1 VVEATERR
9 SEWFNRHFSCVGGA
23 HRNPNSAHGPRRFTS
38 GTSDDVFEQRSEPGQ
53 APLSPP
59 HGAAK
64 CFLSSGWSGTLAYQ
78 GMLRP
83 LQQLRRATLQA
94 LSHDVLTLARA
105 TAYSAILGL
114 FPALLVVTT
123 LLALV
128 PQSDTLMGE
137 IRTAL
142 ADFLPGNAVDAIQDY
157 FNAKHVRSLQA
168 LSSALLVTLFGC
180 MGLMSSFMQG
190 FRRAFASP
198 IFDESRTQWNP
209 RRERLTALVLIP
221 SCLVPMALS
230 TVLVAFGHQL
240 EQWVIDV
247 AAHSFE
253 PYVLFLW
260 RMSRWSIAILCTAVV
275 LAVIYRFGTPR
286 RQSWRDVLPGA
297 VMSAVIW
304 FVTTLVFGWYVT
316 RFADYTIIYGSLG
329 TAVATL
335 VWLYITA
342 LAVFLGA
349 EYNAQ
354 VEADHI
360 AQAESVP
367 ANEQELI
374 LP

>member
-1 VVEATERR
+1 
-9 SEWFNRHFSCVGGA
+9 
-23 HRNPNSAHGPRRFTS
+23 
-38 GTSDDVFEQRSEPGQ
+38 
-53 APLSPP
+53 
-59 HGAAK
+59 
-64 CFLSSGWSGTLAYQ
+64 
-78 GMLRP
+78 MLRP
-83 LQQLRRATLQA
+83 LQQLRRATLHA

-105 TAYSAILGL
+105 AAFSAILGL

-123 LLALV
+123 VLALV
-128 PQSDTLMGE
+128 PQSDTLVGE
-137 IRTAL
+137 IRAAL

-157 FNAKHVRSLQA
+157 FNTKHVRSLQA
-168 LSSALLVTLFGC
+168 VISALLVTLLGC
-180 MGLMSSFMQG
+180 MGLMTSFMQG

-198 IFDESRTQWNP
+198 IFDNVRTEWNKN
-209 RRERLTALVLIP
+209 RERVTALVLIP

-240 EQWVIDV
+240 EEWIIDV
-247 AAHSFE
+247 SAHSVQ

-275 LAVIYRFGTPR
+275 LGVIYRFGTPR
-286 RQSWRDVLPGA
+286 RQSWRDVVPGA

-316 RFADYTIIYGSLG
+316 RFADYSIVYGSLG

-349 EYNAQ
+349 EINAQ
-354 VEADHI
+354 VESDHI
-360 AQAESVP
+360 AQAETVP
-367 ANEQELI
+367 STQELSI
-374 LP
+374 P

>member
-1 VVEATERR
+1 MAVPLEA
-9 SEWFNRHFSCVGGA
+9 
-23 HRNPNSAHGPRRFTS
+23 
-38 GTSDDVFEQRSEPGQ
+38 
-53 APLSPP
+53 
-59 HGAAK
+59 
-64 CFLSSGWSGTLAYQ
+64 

-83 LQQLRRATLQA
+83 LQQLRRAVLHA

-105 TAYSAILGL
+105 AAYSAILGL

-123 LLALV
+123 VLALV
-128 PQSDTLMGE
+128 PQSDTLIGE
-137 IRTAL
+137 IRAAL
-142 ADFLPGNAVDAIQDY
+142 ADFLPGHAIDAIQDY
-157 FNAKHVRSLQA
+157 FNARHVRSLQA
-168 LSSALLVTLFGC
+168 VSSATLVTLLGC
-180 MGLMSSFMQG
+180 MGLMTSFMQG

-198 IFDESRTQWNP
+198 IFDDARTEWNHT
-209 RRERLTALVLIP
+209 RERVTALVLIP

-230 TVLVAFGHQL
+230 TVLVAFGHQF
-240 EQWVIDV
+240 EIWVVDM
-247 AAHSFE
+247 AAHSFQ

-260 RMSRWSIAILCTAVV
+260 RVSRWSIAILCTAVV

-286 RQSWRDVLPGA
+286 RQNWRDVLPGA

-342 LAVFLGA
+342 LAVFIGA

-354 VEADHI
+354 VEADRI
-360 AQAESVP
+360 ALAESVP
-367 ANEQELI
+367 APAKAQTV
-374 LP
+374 

>member
-1 VVEATERR
+1 
-9 SEWFNRHFSCVGGA
+9 
-23 HRNPNSAHGPRRFTS
+23 
-38 GTSDDVFEQRSEPGQ
+38 
-53 APLSPP
+53 
-59 HGAAK
+59 
-64 CFLSSGWSGTLAYQ
+64 
-78 GMLRP
+78 MLRP
-83 LQQLRRATLQA
+83 LQQLRRATLHA

-105 TAYSAILGL
+105 AAYSAILGL

-142 ADFLPGNAVDAIQDY
+142 ADFLPGHAVDAIQDY

-168 LSSALLVTLFGC
+168 VSSALLVTLFGC
-180 MGLMSSFMQG
+180 MGLMTSFMQG
-190 FRRAFASP
+190 FRRAFSSH
-198 IFDESRTQWNP
+198 IFDDVRTEWNKT
-209 RRERLTALVLIP
+209 RERVTALVLIP

-240 EQWVIDV
+240 EEWLVDV
-247 AAHSFE
+247 SAHSVQ

-275 LAVIYRFGTPR
+275 LGVIYRFGTPR
-286 RQSWRDVLPGA
+286 RQSWRDVVPGA

-304 FVTTLVFGWYVT
+304 FFTTLIFGWYVT

-360 AQAESVP
+360 AQADSAP
-367 ANEQELI
+367 ANQQELI
-374 LP
+374 VP

>member
-1 VVEATERR
+1 MRR
-9 SEWFNRHFSCVGGA
+9 GHL
-23 HRNPNSAHGPRRFTS
+23 
-38 GTSDDVFEQRSEPGQ
+38 SDYPAR
-53 APLSPP
+53 
-59 HGAAK
+59 AAK
-64 CFLSSGWSGTLAYQ
+64 CFLPQGYGITLTV

-83 LQQLRRATLQA
+83 LQQLRRATLHA

-105 TAYSAILGL
+105 AAYSAILGL

-123 LLALV
+123 VVALV
-128 PQSDTLMGE
+128 PQGDTLMGE
-137 IRTAL
+137 IRSAL
-142 ADFLPGNAVDAIQDY
+142 ADFLPGNAIDAIQDY
-157 FNAKHVRSLQA
+157 FNTRHVRSLQA
-168 LSSALLVTLFGC
+168 VSSALLVTLFGC
-180 MGLMSSFMQG
+180 MGLMTSFMQG
-190 FRRAFASP
+190 FRRAFAAP
-198 IFDESRTQWNP
+198 IFDDVRTEWNP
-209 RRERLTALVLIP
+209 TRERLTALVLIP

-230 TVLVAFGHQL
+230 TALVAFGHQI
-240 EQWVIDV
+240 EEWVVDV
-247 AAHSFE
+247 TAHGFK

-297 VMSAVIW
+297 VLSAVVW
-304 FVTTLVFGWYVT
+304 FITTLVFGWYVT
-316 RFADYTIIYGSLG
+316 RFADYSIIYGSLG

-349 EYNAQ
+349 EFNAQ
-354 VEADHI
+354 VEADRL

-367 ANEQELI
+367 STPSELT

>member
-1 VVEATERR
+1 
-9 SEWFNRHFSCVGGA
+9 
-23 HRNPNSAHGPRRFTS
+23 
-38 GTSDDVFEQRSEPGQ
+38 
-53 APLSPP
+53 
-59 HGAAK
+59 
-64 CFLSSGWSGTLAYQ
+64 
-78 GMLRP
+78 MLRP
-83 LQQLRRATLQA
+83 LQQLRRATLHA

-114 FPALLVVTT
+114 FPALLVITT

-128 PQSDTLMGE
+128 PQSDTLIGE
-137 IRTAL
+137 IRTAI

-168 LSSALLVTLFGC
+168 VSSATLVTLFGC
-180 MGLMSSFMQG
+180 MGMMTSFMQG

-198 IFDESRTQWNP
+198 IFDDARTEWNP
-209 RRERLTALVLIP
+209 TRERVTALVLIP

-230 TVLVAFGHQL
+230 TALVAFGHL
-240 EQWVIDV
+240 IEIWLIDV
-247 AAHSFE
+247 ADHSFA

-260 RMSRWSIAILCTAVV
+260 RMSRWSIALLCTAVV

-286 RQSWRDVLPGA
+286 RQSWRDVMPGA

-316 RFADYTIIYGSLG
+316 RFADYSIIYGSLG

-354 VEADHI
+354 VEGDHI

-367 ANEQELI
+367 ARAKAQTV
-374 LP
+374 

>member
-1 VVEATERR
+1 M
-9 SEWFNRHFSCVGGA
+9 
-23 HRNPNSAHGPRRFTS
+23 
-38 GTSDDVFEQRSEPGQ
+38 
-53 APLSPP
+53 PLSLHPMSD
-59 HGAAK
+59 AK
-64 CFLSSGWSGTLAYQ
+64 CFLLPGCGGTLNK

-83 LQQLRRATLQA
+83 LKQLRRAMLHA

-105 TAYSAILGL
+105 AAYSAILGL

-123 LLALV
+123 LVALV
-128 PQSDTLMGE
+128 PQGDTLMGE
-137 IRTAL
+137 IRAAL
-142 ADFLPGNAVDAIQDY
+142 ADFLPGNAIDAIQDY
-157 FNAKHVRSLQA
+157 FNSRHVRSLQA
-168 LSSALLVTLFGC
+168 LSSATLVTLFGC
-180 MGLMSSFMQG
+180 IGLMTSFMQG
-190 FRRAFASP
+190 FRRAFSSP
-198 IFDESRTQWNP
+198 IFDNVRTEWNKT
-209 RRERLTALVLIP
+209 RERITALVLIP

-230 TVLVAFGHQL
+230 TVLVAFGHL
-240 EQWVIDV
+240 FEEWVIDIT
-247 AAHSFE
+247 AHGFQ

-286 RQSWRDVLPGA
+286 RQHWRDVLPGA

-316 RFADYTIIYGSLG
+316 RFADYSVIYGSLG

-367 ANEQELI
+367 AGSQELI
-374 LP
+374 VP

>member
-1 VVEATERR
+1 
-9 SEWFNRHFSCVGGA
+9 
-23 HRNPNSAHGPRRFTS
+23 
-38 GTSDDVFEQRSEPGQ
+38 
-53 APLSPP
+53 
-59 HGAAK
+59 
-64 CFLSSGWSGTLAYQ
+64 
-78 GMLRP
+78 MLRP
-83 LQQLRRATLQA
+83 LQQLRRAMLHA

-105 TAYSAILGL
+105 AAYSAILGL

-123 LLALV
+123 VLALV
-128 PQSDTLMGE
+128 PQSDTLIGE
-137 IRTAL
+137 IRAAL

-157 FNAKHVRSLQA
+157 FNARHVRSLQA
-168 LSSALLVTLFGC
+168 VTSATLVTLFGC
-180 MGLMSSFMQG
+180 MGLMTSFMQG

-198 IFDESRTQWNP
+198 IFDDS
-209 RRERLTALVLIP
+209 RREWNHTRERVTALVLIP

-230 TVLVAFGHQL
+230 TVLVAFGHQF
-240 EQWVIDV
+240 EIWVVDM
-247 AAHSFE
+247 AAHSFK
-253 PYVLFLW
+253 PYVLFFW
-260 RMSRWSIAILCTAVV
+260 RVSRWTIAILCTAVV

-297 VMSAVIW
+297 VMSAVVW

-354 VEADHI
+354 VEGDRI

-367 ANEQELI
+367 SPAKAQTV
-374 LP
+374 

>member
-1 VVEATERR
+1 
-9 SEWFNRHFSCVGGA
+9 
-23 HRNPNSAHGPRRFTS
+23 
-38 GTSDDVFEQRSEPGQ
+38 
-53 APLSPP
+53 
-59 HGAAK
+59 
-64 CFLSSGWSGTLAYQ
+64 
-78 GMLRP
+78 MLRP
-83 LQQLRRATLQA
+83 LQQLRRATLHA

-105 TAYSAILGL
+105 AAYSAILGL

-123 LLALV
+123 VVALV
-128 PQSDTLMGE
+128 PQGDTLMGE
-137 IRTAL
+137 IRSAL

-157 FNAKHVRSLQA
+157 FNSRHVRSLQA

-180 MGLMSSFMQG
+180 MGLMTTFMQG
-190 FRRAFASP
+190 FRRAFAAP
-198 IFDESRTQWNP
+198 IFDDVRTDWNP
-209 RRERLTALVLIP
+209 TRERFTALVLIP

-230 TVLVAFGHQL
+230 TALVAFGHQI
-240 EQWVIDV
+240 EEWVVDIT
-247 AAHSFE
+247 AHGFK

-297 VMSAVIW
+297 VMSAVVW

-316 RFADYTIIYGSLG
+316 RFADYSIIYGSLG

-342 LAVFLGA
+342 IAVFLGA
-349 EYNAQ
+349 EFNAQ
-354 VEADHI
+354 VEADRM
-360 AQAESVP
+360 AEAESVRSNP
-367 ANEQELI
+367 SELT